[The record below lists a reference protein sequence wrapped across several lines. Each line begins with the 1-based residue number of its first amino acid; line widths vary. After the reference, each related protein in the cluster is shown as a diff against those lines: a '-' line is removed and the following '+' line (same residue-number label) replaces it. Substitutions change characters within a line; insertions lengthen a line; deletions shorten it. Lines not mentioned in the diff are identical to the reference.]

1 MSEYVGSA
9 GLASKKRAGSEGH
22 VGSNGDVSVTG
33 SADVFGDLTLGP
45 TGALVELNKPVSL
58 SGEILR
64 LEEARTLPP
73 VSYAL
78 PIAASGDLVLDGEA
92 SESLSGGV
100 YRFSSFDMDG
110 HSTLDI
116 DGAVVLYID
125 GAFTLK
131 TQAALNISPGSQ
143 LTIHH
148 GSGEFT
154 IGGGGIV
161 NPEAVPAA
169 CQVFSATTDMVSF
182 SGGADFYGNRSTPRT
197 LSSRGVW
204 FSNLRRDRR
213 PGGADQ
219 RQRGH
224 SRRRVL
230 ERQ

>member
-1 MSEYVGSA
+1 
-9 GLASKKRAGSEGH
+9 
-22 VGSNGDVSVTG
+22 
-33 SADVFGDLTLGP
+33 
-45 TGALVELNKPVSL
+45 
-58 SGEILR
+58 
-64 LEEARTLPP
+64 
-73 VSYAL
+73 
-78 PIAASGDLVLDGEA
+78 
-92 SESLSGGV
+92 
-100 YRFSSFDMDG
+100 MDG

-182 SGGADFYGNRSTPRT
+182 SGGADFYGNWLRPERFLQGS
-197 LSSRGVW
+197 VW
-204 FSNLRRDRR
+204 FNNYGGIVARQAQISGNMDIHVDASLRGSEE
-213 PGGADQ
+213 PLVIEGICKLPLSEALQLQTPSGGGSG
-219 RQRGH
+219 R
-224 SRRRVL
+224 
-230 ERQ
+230 